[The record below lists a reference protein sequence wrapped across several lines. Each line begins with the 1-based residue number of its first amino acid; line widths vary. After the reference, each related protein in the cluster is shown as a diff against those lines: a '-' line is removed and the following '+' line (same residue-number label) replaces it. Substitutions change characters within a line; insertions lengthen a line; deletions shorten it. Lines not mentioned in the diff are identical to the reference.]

1 MIFMD
6 ETELILL
13 KRKLKN
19 LKKFRGQGTQL
30 ISLYLPPDVDRSSVT
45 KQLVDEISQSANIK
59 SAQTRKN
66 VQSALKRITNYL
78 KQIDFKLPETGLV
91 LFSGEVSTNPSKSDI
106 ILLDIVPPK
115 RLTTKLY
122 WCDSTFHL
130 TALEEMAE
138 TDEVYGIIAV
148 DKREATIAVLRGKS
162 LEMLDRETSGVPG
175 KTRAGGQ
182 SAHRFERLREKAA
195 EDFFKR
201 VGEKVNAAYLNEP
214 KLKGMIVGGPGHT
227 KMDFLDHSNL
237 DHRIRDKVLGTVD
250 ISYTDMAGVKEIL
263 DKSTDILKEVGA
275 IKERNLVNKFVE
287 NVAKNNLA
295 TYGYKQVLDALN
307 LGQVSDI
314 LVSEGLDWSVLKF
327 KCLSSEKEFIRI
339 VRDRD
344 LVSSVESETCNSA
357 KECDNQKAELIEE
370 ADLYDFLVDL
380 SRETSSKAILIST
393 ESAEGKLFL
402 DTFGGIGALLRYKI

>member
-1 MIFMD
+1 MD

-19 LKKFRGQGTQL
+19 LKHYRGQGTQL

-45 KQLVDEISQSANIK
+45 KQLTDEISQSSNIK

-78 KQIDFKLPETGLV
+78 KQIDFNLPETGLV

-115 RLTTKLY
+115 KLTTKLY
-122 WCDSTFHL
+122 WCDSSFHL
-130 TALEEMAE
+130 LPLEEMAE

-201 VGEKVNAAYLNEP
+201 VGEKVNVAYLNEP
-214 KLKGMIVGGPGHT
+214 KLKGMIIGGPGHT
-227 KMDFLDHSNL
+227 KLEFIDHSNL
-237 DHRIRDKVLGTVD
+237 DHRIRDKILGTID
-250 ISYTDMAGVKEIL
+250 ASYTDIAGIKEIL
-263 DKSTDILKEVGA
+263 DKSNDILKEVSA
-275 IKERNLVNKFVE
+275 IKEKNLVNKFVE

-295 TYGYKQVLDALN
+295 TYGFREVLNALN
-307 LGQVSDI
+307 IGQADTVLI
-314 LVSEGLDWSVLKF
+314 SEGIEWVILKF
-327 KCLSSEKEFIRI
+327 KCIDFDKEFIKI
-339 VRDRD
+339 VKDRD
-344 LVSSVESETCNSA
+344 LVSSVESEVLSSS
-357 KECDNQKAELIEE
+357 KDCDSKKAELLEE
-370 ADLYDFLVDL
+370 IDFYDFFVELT
-380 SRETSSKAILIST
+380 RETSSKAILIST

-402 DTFGGIGALLRYKI
+402 DAFGGIGALLRYKI